1 MKKQETQVIL
11 KFLCNLPFF
20 HEHVYIYF
28 TKKEPFY
35 ICIYLLLNN
44 IILTFFVCHPVFFTT
59 TLGSIAFVLCFFF
72 FFSLTDSI
80 MSILQDKSLCKYM
93 GIFGGERVNSQK

>member
-1 MKKQETQVIL
+1 M
-11 KFLCNLPFF
+11 
-20 HEHVYIYF
+20 YIF

-44 IILTFFVCHPVFFTT
+44 IILTCFVCRPVYFMT
-59 TLGSIAFVLCFFF
+59 TLGQLHLYCFIFL
-72 FFSLTDSI
+72 SLTDSI

-93 GIFGGERVNSQK
+93 GIFGGVCEFSEVV